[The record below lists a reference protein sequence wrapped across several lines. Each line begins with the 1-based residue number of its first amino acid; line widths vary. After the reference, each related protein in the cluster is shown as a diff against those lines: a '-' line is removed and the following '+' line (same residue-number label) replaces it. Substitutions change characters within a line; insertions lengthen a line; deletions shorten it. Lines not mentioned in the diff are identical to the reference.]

1 MAYSLPYLIVNR
13 NKTFYLRFMLPLILA
28 NGKRNRRELRFS
40 MRTKDSHEALS
51 IYQTALPEIKLK
63 IRDVVLLK
71 KEDAELAA
79 QVEFLKNGISDILS
93 VHIKKLRECAE
104 NNNNHWRTSLAE
116 RQLKQS
122 ILDGVIEPMSELMIK
137 NQELK
142 NSVASSELMGL
153 VKTMAARLE
162 TPTSTSDSKPLYKL
176 TEIYLAEK
184 KGLLAPRT
192 YNQVTSNLER
202 FCEVVG
208 FEKNSTSLDSDD
220 LDKYCNVIKNIPKN
234 FTKNNRSIKPID
246 SILLSDFW
254 VEAAESNKGDK
265 LASNGVEKHFSD
277 IRVFLSW
284 CADRHSI
291 PRDYSSFHGLRKS
304 KLTNDSIERTP
315 FAPAQL
321 ELIFDSFLYSDFL
334 KAREQPKDYQFWLP
348 LIAMCSGMRIAEI
361 VGLEKEDI
369 KTLDGVWVFDVNET
383 WNLASRQSS
392 GYNKRK
398 KNKTSI
404 RAIPISQQLINS
416 GFLEFVKRLDKHAM
430 VLSGLSLGKS
440 NKGLADYASKWFNE
454 RFSASIKLDK
464 RSADG
469 KQGVAFHS
477 FRHSFT
483 TNLDKTVINGN
494 TLNDSERHYITGHGQ
509 EGVRNKTYSHSG
521 VSFPRLKEF
530 VDAMNHEV
538 DLNNISY
545 KRFSR
550 RTQPKN

>member
-1 MAYSLPYLIVNR
+1 
-13 NKTFYLRFMLPLILA
+13 MLPLILS
-28 NGKRNRRELRFS
+28 NGKNIRRELRFS
-40 MRTKDSHEALS
+40 MRTKDLHEALS
-51 IYQTALPEIKLK
+51 IYQTALLEIKSK

-79 QVEFLKNGISDILS
+79 QVEFLKNGIADILS
-93 VHIKKLRECAE
+93 GHIKKLRECAE

-116 RQLKQS
+116 RQLKYS
-122 ILDGVIEPMSELMIK
+122 IFDGFIEPMSELIIK
-137 NQELK
+137 NHGLK
-142 NSVASSELMGL
+142 NSATNDELIGL
-153 VKTMAARLE
+153 VKTIAARIVP
-162 TPTSTSDSKPLYKL
+162 PTSTSDSKPLFKL
-176 TEIYLAEK
+176 TEIYLTEK
-184 KGLLAPRT
+184 KGPLAPRT
-192 YNQVTSNLER
+192 YGQVTSNLER
-202 FCEVVG
+202 FCEIIG
-208 FEKNSTSLDSDD
+208 FEKDSVNLGSDD
-220 LDKYCNVIKNIPKN
+220 LDKYCNVIKHIPKN
-234 FTKNNRSIKPID
+234 FNKNKKSIRPTESK
-246 SILLSDFW
+246 LLSDFW
-254 VEAAESNKGDK
+254 VEAAESNKGEK

-291 PRDYSSFHGLRKS
+291 PKDYSNFHGLRKS

-315 FAPAQL
+315 FSPAQL
-321 ELIFDSFLYSDFL
+321 KLIFDSFIYSDFL
-334 KAREQPKDYQFWLP
+334 KVREQPKDYQFWLP

-369 KTLDGVWVFDVNET
+369 KTIDGVWVFDVNET
-383 WNLASRQSS
+383 WHLASRQSS
-392 GYNKRK
+392 KHSKRK

-404 RAIPISQQLINS
+404 RAIPVSQQLINS
-416 GFLEFVKRLDKHAM
+416 GFLEYIARLDKHAM
-430 VLSGLSLGKS
+430 VLSGLSLGNL

-454 RFSASIKLDK
+454 RFSASIKLSK

-469 KQGVAFHS
+469 RQGVAFHS

-494 TLNDSERHYITGHGQ
+494 ALNDSERHYITGHGQ

-538 DLNNISY
+538 DLINISY

-550 RTQPKN
+550 RTKPKNCNDNV

>member
-1 MAYSLPYLIVNR
+1 
-13 NKTFYLRFMLPLILA
+13 LPLFLA
-28 NGKRNRRELRFS
+28 DGNIIRREVRFS
-40 MRTKDSHEALS
+40 LRTKLIDEALS
-51 IYQTALPEIKLK
+51 IYQTALPEIKSI
-63 IRDVVLLK
+63 IREVLLLNK
-71 KEDAELAA
+71 QEAELAA

-93 VHIKKLRECAE
+93 GHIKKLRECAE
-104 NNNNHWRTSLAE
+104 NNNNHWKTSLAE

-122 ILDGVIEPMSELMIK
+122 ILDGFIEPMSEMIIK
-137 NQELK
+137 NQEVK
-142 NSVASSELMGL
+142 KSASNIELLGL
-153 VKTMAARLE
+153 MKTLIASTS

-208 FEKNSTSLDSDD
+208 FEKDSVSLDSDD

-234 FTKNNRSIKPID
+234 FNKNNKSIKPSD
-246 SILLSDFW
+246 SKLLSSFW
-254 VEAAESNKGDK
+254 VEAAEDNKGDK

-304 KLTNDSIERTP
+304 KLIKDEVERTP
-315 FAPAQL
+315 FSPEQL
-321 ELIFDSFLYSDFL
+321 KLIFGSYLYSDFL
-334 KAREQPKDYQFWLP
+334 KVREQPKDYQFWLP
-348 LIAMCSGMRIAEI
+348 LIAMSTGMRIAEI

-369 KTLDGVWVFDVNET
+369 KTIDGVWVFDVNET
-383 WNLASRQSS
+383 WNSASRQSS
-392 GYNKRK
+392 EFNKRK
-398 KNKTSI
+398 KNKTSS

-416 GFLEFVKRLDKHAM
+416 GFLEYVKRLDKHAM
-430 VLSGLSLGKS
+430 VLSGLKLGKS
-440 NKGLADYASKWFNE
+440 NKGLGDPASKWFNE
-454 RFSASIKLDK
+454 SFSASIKLNK
-464 RSADG
+464 RSPDG

-477 FRHSFT
+477 FRHGFT

-509 EGVRNKTYSHSG
+509 ESVRNKTYSHSA
-521 VSFPRLKEF
+521 VNFPRLKEF

-538 DLNNISY
+538 DLTNISY

-550 RTQPKN
+550 RTKPKNCNDKV

>member
-1 MAYSLPYLIVNR
+1 
-13 NKTFYLRFMLPLILA
+13 MLPLILA

-142 NSVASSELMGL
+142 NSVASNELMGL

-246 SILLSDFW
+246 STLLSDFW

-321 ELIFDSFLYSDFL
+321 KLIFDSFLYSDFL

-404 RAIPISQQLINS
+404 RAIPISQQLIDS

-538 DLNNISY
+538 DLINISY

-550 RTQPKN
+550 RTQPRS

>member
-1 MAYSLPYLIVNR
+1 MI
-13 NKTFYLRFMLPLILA
+13 PLILA
-28 NGKRNRRELRFS
+28 NGKRIRRELRFS

-51 IYQTALPEIKLK
+51 IYQTALPEIKSK

-79 QVEFLKNGISDILS
+79 QVEFLKNGIADILS
-93 VHIKKLRECAE
+93 GHIKKLRECAE

-116 RQLKQS
+116 RQLNQS

-137 NQELK
+137 NHRLK
-142 NSVASSELMGL
+142 NLTTNSELIGL
-153 VKTMAARLE
+153 VKTLTTNIA

-202 FCEVVG
+202 FCEVTG
-208 FEKNSTSLDSDD
+208 FEKDSVSLDSGD

-234 FTKNNRSIKPID
+234 FNKNNKSIKPTD
-246 SILLSDFW
+246 SKLLSDFW

-284 CADRHSI
+284 GADRHSI
-291 PRDYSSFHGLRKS
+291 PRDYSNFHGLRKS

-321 ELIFDSFLYSDFL
+321 KLIFDSFLYSDFL
-334 KAREQPKDYQFWLP
+334 KVREQPKDYQFWLP
-348 LIAMCSGMRIAEI
+348 LIAMSSGMRIAEI

-369 KTLDGVWVFDVNET
+369 KTIDGVWVFDLNET
-383 WNLASRQSS
+383 WHLTSRRLA
-392 GYNKRK
+392 GYDKRK

-404 RAIPISQQLINS
+404 RFVPISQQLINS
-416 GFLEFVKRLDKHAM
+416 GFLEYVKRLDKHAM

-440 NKGLADYASKWFNE
+440 NKGLGDYASKWFNE
-454 RFSASIKLDK
+454 RFSASIKLKK

-469 KQGVAFHS
+469 KQGVACHS
-477 FRHSFT
+477 FRHGFI
-483 TNLDKTVINGN
+483 TNLNKTVIKGN
-494 TLNDSERHYITGHGQ
+494 TLNEYEGAYITGHEQ

-521 VSFPRLKEF
+521 VNFPRLKEF

-550 RTQPKN
+550 RTKPKNCNDKV

>member
-93 VHIKKLRECAE
+93 VHIKKLREYAE

-142 NSVASSELMGL
+142 NSVASIELMGL
-153 VKTMAARLE
+153 VKTMAAKLE

-234 FTKNNRSIKPID
+234 FTKNNRSIKPTD
-246 SILLSDFW
+246 SPLLSDFW

-321 ELIFDSFLYSDFL
+321 KLIFDSFLYSDFL
-334 KAREQPKDYQFWLP
+334 KVREQPKDYQFWLP

-404 RAIPISQQLINS
+404 RAIPISQQLIDS

-538 DLNNISY
+538 DLINISY
-545 KRFSR
+545 NRFSR
-550 RTQPKN
+550 RTQPRS